1 MDCSTPGF
9 PVHHQL
15 PELTQTHV
23 HRVGDAIQPS
33 HPLSAPSP
41 PTFNLSQHQGL
52 FQWVS
57 SSHQVAKV
65 LEFQLQHQSFQWIF
79 MNVIKVKL
87 VGSWFD
93 RVNVLIRR
101 DMRGLPWQS
110 SSQDSVLPKQGV
122 QVWSLVGEL
131 RSHTLCSLAK
141 QIFFFKKGE
150 TWECTPLLPMQ
161 IQWEGSYLQVKKG
174 NLTGIQ
180 LYWHPEFTLPA
191 SRTGETFFSWLSHP
205 VHGILLWQ
213 PKPIWINTH
222 VDAHKYMGTCE
233 THPPVTSSVSKGCLH
248 TSIPTSFFEWLCTV
262 WMSHKWFF

>member
-87 VGSWFD
+87 VGSWFN

-141 QIFFFKKGE
+141 KFFFLKKE
-150 TWECTPLLPMQ
+150 RHESVPL
-161 IQWEGSYLQVKKG
+161 SYLCRYSEKVVICKSRREISPES
-174 NLTGIQ
+174 NYTGILNSHFQ
-180 LYWHPEFTLPA
+180 PLELGKLFSLGWVTQSMVFCYGNP
-191 SRTGETFFSWLSHP
+191 SRFG
-205 VHGILLWQ
+205 
-213 PKPIWINTH
+213 
-222 VDAHKYMGTCE
+222 
-233 THPPVTSSVSKGCLH
+233 
-248 TSIPTSFFEWLCTV
+248 
-262 WMSHKWFF
+262 